1 MPTARPPEIDSGNR
15 QPEKREVAS
24 TGDGARGD
32 TAFVLRAEPAVPIDD
47 VVKPVMQFRFRAE
60 DHSGI
65 WIHVG
70 CAFTTEADGDGC
82 GRFVAQD
89 HACGL
94 GFGILRARLGYQFI
108 QAYALRIGT
117 RRHDLAHVSFGVFD
131 QLVLVHEDDAGRRH
145 DEDDG
150 AADNAGE
157 QVRPK
162 NDFMQQLHAVSSGAS
177 SSCRPSEHQ
186 ARRAASR
193 ARYPFRSVDGLLS
206 GKRCGVGN

>member
-1 MPTARPPEIDSGNR
+1 MSTAGRPETDDVVPVPVARFAAKVEIEKEARLQSPPMPTARPPEIDSGKR

-32 TAFVLRAEPAVPIDD
+32 TAFALRAEPAVPIDD

-60 DHSGI
+60 DHPGI

-89 HACGL
+89 HARGL

-108 QAYALRIGT
+108 QAYALRIGI
-117 RRHDLAHVSFGVFD
+117 RRHDLAHVPFGVFD
-131 QLVLVHEDDAGRRH
+131 QLALVHQDDAGRRH
-145 DEDDG
+145 DEDD
-150 AADNAGE
+150 A
-157 QVRPK
+157 
-162 NDFMQQLHAVSSGAS
+162 
-177 SSCRPSEHQ
+177 CR
-186 ARRAASR
+186 R
-193 ARYPFRSVDGLLS
+193 
-206 GKRCGVGN
+206 